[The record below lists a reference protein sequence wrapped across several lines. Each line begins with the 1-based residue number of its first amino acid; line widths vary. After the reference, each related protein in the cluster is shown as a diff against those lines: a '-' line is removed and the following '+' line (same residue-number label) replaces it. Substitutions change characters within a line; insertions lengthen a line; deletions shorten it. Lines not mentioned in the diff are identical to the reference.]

1 MRLSLNVCGADRAV
15 RIIVGVVLGAIAYF
29 EVVTGVYATIAYIV
43 GTIAFLTGFAQI
55 CPVNRALGINTC
67 KPKPATYKHA

>member
-1 MRLSLNVCGADRAV
+1 MKLSLNVCGADRGV
-15 RIIVGVVLGAIAYF
+15 RIIVGVALGAVAYF

-55 CPVNRALGINTC
+55 CPINRSLGINTC
-67 KPKPATYKHA
+67 RPKSTT